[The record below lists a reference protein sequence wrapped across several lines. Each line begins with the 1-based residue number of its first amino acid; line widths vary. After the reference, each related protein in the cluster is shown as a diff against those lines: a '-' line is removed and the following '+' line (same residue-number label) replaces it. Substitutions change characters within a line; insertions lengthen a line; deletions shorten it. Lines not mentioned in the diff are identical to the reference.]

1 MTKQATGKK
10 NTWVHWWLRVYWGIA
25 TVMVLM
31 FAAQYVGAVSGAF
44 AANENAVASTT
55 SATFKDYVCSV
66 TGYIGGTVEAL
77 AILTII
83 IAGVIYASSMG
94 QSGGELSIS
103 LAKQMIVAA
112 LTGLL
117 LFYMGTF
124 FIGQC
129 GSGGGFIAWLLNGS
143 GQ

>member
-1 MTKQATGKK
+1 MANKAARKK
-10 NTWVHWWLRVYWGIA
+10 TTWTHWWLRVYWGVVGV
-25 TVMVLM
+25 TLLL
-31 FAAQYVGAVSGAF
+31 FTLQYVGVVSGAF
-44 AANENAVASTT
+44 ADSGSTAVSSTT
-55 SATFKDYVCSV
+55 SASFKDYVCNV
-66 TGYIGGTVEAL
+66 AGYAGGTVEAL

-103 LAKQMIVAA
+103 LAKQMIIAA

-124 FIGQC
+124 FLGPC
-129 GSGGGFIAWLLNGS
+129 GSGAGFIKSLFGF
-143 GQ
+143 